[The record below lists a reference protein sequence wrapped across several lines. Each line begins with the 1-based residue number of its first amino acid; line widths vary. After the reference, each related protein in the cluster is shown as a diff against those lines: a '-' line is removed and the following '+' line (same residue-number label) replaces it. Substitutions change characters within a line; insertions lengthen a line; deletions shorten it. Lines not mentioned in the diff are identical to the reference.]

1 VAQLVK
7 SRVHQVFSSTT
18 MVDAGIAAY
27 REALAMRRL
36 RAVHITN
43 F

>member
-1 VAQLVK
+1 
-7 SRVHQVFSSTT
+7 
-18 MVDAGIAAY
+18 MVDGGIAAY